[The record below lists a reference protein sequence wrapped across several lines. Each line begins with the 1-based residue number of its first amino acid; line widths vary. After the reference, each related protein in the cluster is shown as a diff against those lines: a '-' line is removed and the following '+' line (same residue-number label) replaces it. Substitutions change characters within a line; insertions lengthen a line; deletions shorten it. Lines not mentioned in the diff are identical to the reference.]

1 MIATAMVLWVYQS
14 QAPVSSLDEPTRET
28 IIAVPPTTTTT
39 PATPAA
45 SSLAIEILETLAV
58 KGRAPKT
65 GYARAEFGDG
75 WTFIGNCDMRNIILG
90 RDLMSAVISETCK
103 VESGVLNDPYTGTVI
118 NFVRGVDTSDVVQID
133 HVVSLSDAWQ
143 KGAQLLTSV
152 QRVALANDP
161 LELLA
166 VDGKANQAKGDGDAA
181 TWLPANKAFRCQYVS
196 RQIAVK
202 AKYNLWVTAA
212 EKSAMQ
218 HVLGDCP
225 EQTLPTVN

>member
-28 IIAVPPTTTTT
+28 TIAVPPTTTTT

-181 TWLPANKAFRCQYVS
+181 TWLPANKTFRCQYVS

-202 AKYNLWVTAA
+202 AKYNLWVTDA

-225 EQTLPTVN
+225 DQTLPTVN